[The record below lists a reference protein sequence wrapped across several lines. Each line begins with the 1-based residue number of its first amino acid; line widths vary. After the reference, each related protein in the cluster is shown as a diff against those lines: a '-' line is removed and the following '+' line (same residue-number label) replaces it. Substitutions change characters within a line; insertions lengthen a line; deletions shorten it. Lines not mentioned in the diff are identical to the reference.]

1 VTNLSDETLMAYADG
16 QLKTA
21 EMARIERLL
30 AADPELRARLEVFRA
45 TGRDLAS
52 LFDGH
57 LNAPLP
63 PRLKRFSL
71 APGTD
76 WSKVFNISLRRKRQH
91 PPEFKGFRFVAAS
104 AAIFAAG
111 IGIGW
116 LMHGSVG
123 GDQATLGEVAR
134 IADDR
139 DIGTS
144 CPSACFT
151 RCRAMKKRCFL
162 F

>member
-1 VTNLSDETLMAYADG
+1 MAYADG
-16 QLKTA
+16 QLKPA

-30 AADPELRARLEVFRA
+30 GSDPELRARLEVFRT
-45 TGRDLAS
+45 TGRGLVS
-52 LFDGH
+52 LFDGY

-76 WSKVFNISLRRKRQH
+76 WSKVFNISLRRKRRYL
-91 PPEFKGFRFVAAS
+91 PEFGGFRLAAAS

-123 GDQATLGEVAR
+123 GDGAALGEVAR
-134 IADDR
+134 LADDR
-139 DIGTS
+139 VIGAS
-144 CPSACFT
+144 CPSSCWT
-151 RCRAMKKRCFL
+151 RCRALKKRCLL